1 MKKLFSLCLASV
13 LLLAP
18 AMLFLGCSGRDTQT
32 DEAAFEDTEMPED
45 PSTMDTTGTG
55 GGTPTGA
62 PTE

>member
-18 AMLFLGCSGRDTQT
+18 AMLFSGCSGDTQT
-32 DEAAFEDTEMPED
+32 DEPAFEDTEMPED
-45 PSTMDTTGTG
+45 PSTIDDTGTG
-55 GGTPTGA
+55 GGA